1 MVKNIHDS
9 LYFLI
14 AGYEPLFRANT
25 SRILSKAKKKI
36 YSGYM
41 QWS

>member
-25 SRILSKAKKKI
+25 SRILSKAKKKK

-41 QWS
+41 ILD